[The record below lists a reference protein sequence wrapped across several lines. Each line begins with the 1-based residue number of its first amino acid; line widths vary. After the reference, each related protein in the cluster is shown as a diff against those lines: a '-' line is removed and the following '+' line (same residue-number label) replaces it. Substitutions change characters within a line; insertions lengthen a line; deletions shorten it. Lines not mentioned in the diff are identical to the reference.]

1 MTISEV
7 GIANIALTQL
17 GARIIISVDDDNIEA
32 NMVKVHYDAARDA
45 VLEERE
51 WTFAVKRA
59 TLAKLE
65 DPPEWGY
72 GAAFQ
77 LPPDT
82 LRVMAV
88 RDDAPAHV
96 NYNELMNTL
105 DWRREGD
112 TIVCDANIARIRYLA
127 QITNPLEFSPAFVQ
141 CLAARLAMEMAIG
154 LTQSSKLQS
163 QAAQLYELKLKKAAS
178 TDGMQGRTQVARSSR
193 LTGVRGIGAS
203 VGGGF
208 ASGTV

>member
-17 GARIIISVDDDNIEA
+17 GARIIISVDDDNLEA
-32 NMVKVHYDAARDA
+32 NMVKVHYDSARDA

-59 TLAKLE
+59 TLAALQ
-65 DPPEWGY
+65 DAPEWGF
-72 GAAFQ
+72 GTAFP
-77 LPPDT
+77 LPVDT
-82 LRVMAV
+82 IRVMEV
-88 RDDAPAHV
+88 RANLPQHIQF
-96 NYNELMNTL
+96 NELMNTL

-112 TIVCDANIARIRYLA
+112 TIVCDANIIRIRYVS
-127 QITNPLEFSPAFVQ
+127 QVVDPLLFSAAFVQ
-141 CLAARLAMEMAIG
+141 CLAARLAFEMAIG
-154 LTQSSKLQS
+154 LTQSSKLQA
-163 QAAQLYELKLKKAAS
+163 QAATLYESKLKKAAS

-203 VGGGF
+203 SGGGF